1 MLQRHECKGICYYTS
16 QLLSEAG
23 FRHMFC
29 TRMGGV
35 SSGDFASLNVSTARK
50 DRSGF
55 PDSARNVE
63 ENYRRIAD
71 VLELAPE
78 KACAAKQVHSDI
90 VYTVQRTDGGKGVL
104 EAFPVLDGCD
114 GVLLEPD
121 CEEID
126 AVCVKTA
133 DCVPILLANSE
144 TGAVCAV
151 HAGWRG
157 SAADIVTKAAKMLAH
172 GCMEHI
178 LAAIGP
184 CIGRCHYEVGE
195 EVYAAF
201 ARLLRSK
208 DAVSDIDRY
217 VPVFPS
223 CSMGGKRHADLAG
236 INRALLEYSGVP
248 SGNIEVSG
256 FCTCCKTDEKTG
268 EKLFFSHRASGGFSG
283 TFASV
288 ICARK

>member
-1 MLQRHECKGICYYTS
+1 MFQRHECKGICYYTS
-16 QLLSEAG
+16 PILSEAG

-35 SSGDFASLNVSTARK
+35 STGDFASINVSTARK
-50 DRSGF
+50 DRNGF
-55 PDSARNVE
+55 TDSARNVE
-63 ENYRRIAD
+63 ENYRRILG
-71 VLELAPE
+71 VLALTPE
-78 KACAAKQVHSDI
+78 NACAAKQIHSDI
-90 VYTVQRTDGGKGVL
+90 VYTVRSSDGGKGIL
-104 EAFPVLDGCD
+104 ESSSVIDGCD
-114 GVLLEPD
+114 GVLLTPD
-121 CEEID
+121 CDEIG

-133 DCVPILLANSE
+133 DCVPILLANRE

-157 SAADIVTKAAKMLAH
+157 SAADIATKAAKAL
-172 GCMEHI
+172 GCGHMEHV

-184 CIGRCHYEVGE
+184 CIGSCCYEVGD

-208 DAVSDIDRY
+208 DIACDIDRY
-217 VPVFPS
+217 VPLFPS

-236 INRALLEYSGVP
+236 INRALLEYLGVP
-248 SGNIEVSG
+248 SGNIDMSG
-256 FCTCCKTDEKTG
+256 FCTCCKRDEKSG
-268 EKLFFSHRASGGFSG
+268 ERLFFSHRASGGFSG

-288 ICARK
+288 ICSRK

>member
-1 MLQRHECKGICYYTS
+1 MFQRHEYKGIGYYTS
-16 QLLSEAG
+16 PLLSEAG

-35 SSGDFASLNVSTARK
+35 STGDFASLNVSTARK
-50 DRSGF
+50 DRNGF
-55 PDSARNVE
+55 TDSTRNVE
-63 ENYRRIAD
+63 ENYRRILRA
-71 VLELAPE
+71 LALSPE
-78 KACAAKQVHSDI
+78 NACAAKQVHSDI
-90 VYTVQRTDGGKGVL
+90 VYAVQRTDGGKGLL
-104 EAFPVLDGCD
+104 EDFPVLDGCD
-114 GVLLEPD
+114 GVLLTPD
-121 CEEID
+121 CEGID

-133 DCVPILLANSE
+133 DCAPILLANRE

-157 SAADIVTKAAKMLAH
+157 SAADIVTKAAKALARGH
-172 GCMEHI
+172 MEHI

-184 CIGRCHYEVGE
+184 CIGRCHYEVGD

-208 DAVSDIDRY
+208 DIACDIDRY
-217 VPVFPS
+217 VPLFPS

-248 SGNIEVSG
+248 AGNIEVSG
-256 FCTCCKTDEKTG
+256 FCTCCKTDETTG